1 MAEEPKTPVEIPMPE
16 SLRKQLDAFRGKL
29 WRTKIAEAVLAG
41 VFGLIFSFLLVFA
54 LDRIWQTPA
63 LLRLAILIAGTS
75 LAAVFAPWW
84 LHRWVWGHRRE
95 NQLARLIA
103 KRFPGLGDRLLGVVE
118 LQQQQEDADTLSPRL
133 RAAAM
138 ERVAEEAQKRQL
150 DGALPAS
157 RHGRWLSAV
166 VIGLLVGTAA
176 FMLAPKAGMS
186 SLKRWLMPLSGSPRY
201 TFTALENV
209 PARLIVPQ
217 GEAFSLGVR
226 LADDSEWQPVDGIA
240 RYGRQDPVNAS
251 LLDGG
256 YRFEFPAQQE
266 EGVVRLEIGDAKHE
280 ITVVPTLRP
289 SIRRVFADVKYPDY
303 LQLPDHEVD
312 LGSGVLSAVQGSKVS
327 ISAEA
332 TPRDLAAANYGPLRN
347 EGGELDPGG
356 PMRVEGAMAI
366 TPPLDVAIQ
375 GFTVPIG
382 WTDVLGLDGEAGFE
396 VRVDSLAD
404 EAPGI
409 YIQGLARQHVMLAEE
424 TVDFEVLSEDDF
436 GIRRIG
442 LEWSGEF
449 TRATDQTPAKGEL
462 KLLDGGPS
470 LSRLSGPAAF
480 SPATFNIPPQK
491 LTLRAWSEDYLPG
504 RPRSYSEPVT
514 LFILTHDEHAQMLK
528 TQFDRAISELEDLAR
543 RERGLYEENQRLEN
557 LDPEALQAEENR
569 ERLEA
574 QEDGERQQT
583 ERMED
588 LAEKMQELFKD
599 STRNGSIDKET
610 LKKMADAM
618 KSMKELSQED
628 MPEVQGKL
636 GEAQDQK
643 STAEKAQEDVE
654 KAVEKQ
660 KDVLEKMQ
668 DAIDK
673 ANDANERFEASTFVN
688 RLKKA
693 ATEEEGVGTAV
704 WENYE
709 RTAAAFTAELDPA
722 DAGKLQDIIRQQ
734 LNTTSDVRWI
744 QEDLGHFYAR
754 TNKEAYRK
762 ILDAMI
768 ESRIDL
774 DLEELRRL
782 LEINQGFLAREKAE
796 LWAAK
801 LKEWAKMLEGEQQ
814 EGGGGAGEGES
825 PPQQDEDFEFMLRVM
840 KMIQQEQD
848 IRARTRSLETLRRSF
863 EPADP
868 ATPKP

>member
-1 MAEEPKTPVEIPMPE
+1 
-16 SLRKQLDAFRGKL
+16 
-29 WRTKIAEAVLAG
+29 
-41 VFGLIFSFLLVFA
+41 
-54 LDRIWQTPA
+54 
-63 LLRLAILIAGTS
+63 
-75 LAAVFAPWW
+75 
-84 LHRWVWGHRRE
+84 
-95 NQLARLIA
+95 
-103 KRFPGLGDRLLGVVE
+103 
-118 LQQQQEDADTLSPRL
+118 
-133 RAAAM
+133 
-138 ERVAEEAQKRQL
+138 
-150 DGALPAS
+150 
-157 RHGRWLSAV
+157 
-166 VIGLLVGTAA
+166 
-176 FMLAPKAGMS
+176 
-186 SLKRWLMPLSGSPRY
+186 
-201 TFTALENV
+201 
-209 PARLIVPQ
+209 
-217 GEAFSLGVR
+217 
-226 LADDSEWQPVDGIA
+226 
-240 RYGRQDPVNAS
+240 
-251 LLDGG
+251 
-256 YRFEFPAQQE
+256 
-266 EGVVRLEIGDAKHE
+266 
-280 ITVVPTLRP
+280 
-289 SIRRVFADVKYPDY
+289 
-303 LQLPDHEVD
+303 
-312 LGSGVLSAVQGSKVS
+312 
-327 ISAEA
+327 
-332 TPRDLAAANYGPLRN
+332 
-347 EGGELDPGG
+347 
-356 PMRVEGAMAI
+356 
-366 TPPLDVAIQ
+366 
-375 GFTVPIG
+375 
-382 WTDVLGLDGEAGFE
+382 
-396 VRVDSLAD
+396 
-404 EAPGI
+404 
-409 YIQGLARQHVMLAEE
+409 
-424 TVDFEVLSEDDF
+424 
-436 GIRRIG
+436 
-442 LEWSGEF
+442 
-449 TRATDQTPAKGEL
+449 
-462 KLLDGGPS
+462 
-470 LSRLSGPAAF
+470 
-480 SPATFNIPPQK
+480 
-491 LTLRAWSEDYLPG
+491 
-504 RPRSYSEPVT
+504 
-514 LFILTHDEHAQMLK
+514 
-528 TQFDRAISELEDLAR
+528 
-543 RERGLYEENQRLEN
+543 
-557 LDPEALQAEENR
+557 
-569 ERLEA
+569 LEA

>member
-1 MAEEPKTPVEIPMPE
+1 MAEDPNTPVEIPMPE
-16 SLRKQLDAFRGKL
+16 ALRQQLDAFRRKL

-41 VFGLIFSFLLVFA
+41 IFGLLFSFLLVFA
-54 LDRIWQTPA
+54 LDRIWQTPG
-63 LLRLAILIAGTS
+63 LLRLAILIGGTS
-75 LAAVFAPWW
+75 LAAIFAPLW

-118 LQQQQEDADTLSPRL
+118 LQGQVEGADTLSPRL

-138 ERVAEEAQKRQL
+138 ERVAEEASKRQL

-157 RHGRWLSAV
+157 RHGRWTLAV
-166 VIGLLVGTAA
+166 VAGLLVGTAA
-176 FMLAPKAGMS
+176 FVIAPKAGMS
-186 SLKRWLMPLSGSPRY
+186 SLKRWLMPLSSSPRY

-209 PARLIVPQ
+209 PAQVVVPQ
-217 GEAFSLGVR
+217 GEAFSLSVR
-226 LADDSEWQPVDGIA
+226 LAEDSEWQPAEGIA
-240 RYGRQDPVNAS
+240 RYGRQDAVSAA
-251 LLDGG
+251 LVDGG
-256 YRFEFPAQQE
+256 YRFEFPAQTE
-266 EGVVRLEIGDAKHE
+266 NGVVRLEIGDAKHAIE
-280 ITVVPTLRP
+280 IRPTLRP
-289 SIRRVFADVKYPDY
+289 AINRVFAEVAYPEY

-312 LGSGVLSAVQGSKVS
+312 LGSGVLSAVRGSKVTVG
-327 ISAEA
+327 AESS
-332 TPRDLAAANYGPLRN
+332 RDLSSASYGPLRVDGADTQN
-347 EGGELDPGG
+347 S
-356 PMRVEGAMAI
+356 GAMRIDGPNAA
-366 TPPLDVAIQ
+366 TPPLEVADQ
-375 GFTVPIG
+375 GFTLPIS
-382 WTDVLGLDGEAGFE
+382 WTDVLGLSGQEGFE
-396 VRVDSLAD
+396 VRVDSMPD

-409 YIQGLARQHVMLAEE
+409 YLQGLARQHVMLAEE

-449 TRATDQTPAKGEL
+449 TRATDEVPAKGEL
-462 KLLDGGPS
+462 KLIDGAPAQN
-470 LSRLSGPAAF
+470 RLSGPAAF
-480 SPATFNIPPQK
+480 SPATFKISPQK

-514 LFILTHDEHAQMLK
+514 LFILTLDEHAQMLK

-543 RERGLYEENQRLEN
+543 KERGLFEENQRLEK
-557 LDPEALQAEENR
+557 LDPEALQSEENR
-569 ERLEA
+569 KRLEA

-583 ERMED
+583 EGMEE
-588 LAEKMQELFKD
+588 LTEKMQKLFKD
-599 STRNGSIDKET
+599 SARNNSIDKET
-610 LKKMADAM
+610 LKKMSDAM
-618 KSMKELSQED
+618 QSMKELSEKD
-628 MPEVQGKL
+628 MPEVQEKL

-643 STAEKAQEDVE
+643 STSEKAKEDVE

-660 KDVLEKMQ
+660 EDVLKKMQ
-668 DAIDK
+668 EAIEK

-693 ATEEEGVGTAV
+693 ATDEEGVGAAI

-709 RTAAAFTAELDPA
+709 RTAAAFSSELDPA
-722 DAGKLQDIIRQQ
+722 DAGKLQDTVRQQ
-734 LNTTSDVRWI
+734 LNTTSDIRWI
-744 QEDLGHFYAR
+744 QEDLGHFYSR

-762 ILDAMI
+762 ILDAMV
-768 ESRIDL
+768 ESKIDL

-801 LKEWAKMLEGEQQ
+801 LKEWAKLLEGEQQ
-814 EGGGGAGEGES
+814 EGGGGGEGEGA
-825 PPQQDEDFEFMLRVM
+825 PPPKDEDFEFMLRVM

-868 ATPKP
+868 AKP